1 MEKNRA
7 GSLLLIIFLSA
18 FVMEEV
24 SASTPTGTVSINNN
38 QTGFST
44 TNWTGDLFVGKFTN
58 VPAGAKITAVGINV
72 ATAAGNIRVKVFDD
86 NAGLPN
92 NLLAES
98 ASIPVP
104 GRGIQSI
111 SLTTSAT
118 TPSNGIVW
126 VGFEVD
132 SSSFVTVFKSVA
144 VQKLWFPHTYGAGP
158 STASALG
165 LATTFPNLLIYY
177 NTSQIPLA
185 PSTLTTSAISNSQI
199 HLNWSTSTG
208 ATWYKIDRESPQ
220 GAGFS
225 TIVVNT
231 TNSTT
236 HYDDT
241 GLAAGTQYNY
251 RVWAGNGTGT
261 STNST
266 IHTTPPTVSASPE
279 SGIYTSAQSVTL
291 TASEP
296 SIIYYTT
303 DGSTPTIS
311 SPVYSSPVSISTT
324 STLKFFAK
332 DTAGNIGNTVTASYT
347 IDTTPPTVS
356 ASPVSGTYNSIQSV
370 TITASE
376 PSIKYYTTD
385 DIKPTISSTSS
396 PSPISGISISTS
408 TTLKY
413 FAKDTAG
420 NIGNTVTASYTI
432 SIPDTTAPV
441 ITPTGTV
448 SINNNQ
454 TGFSTTNWTGDLF
467 VGKFTNVPAG
477 AKITAVGINV
487 ATAAGNIRVKVFD
500 DNAGLPNNL
509 LPESAS
515 IPVPGRGIQSISL

>member
-72 ATAAGNIRVKVFDD
+72 AIAAGNVRVKVFDD
-86 NAGLPN
+86 NAGVPN

-98 ASIPVP
+98 TSIPVP
-104 GRGIQSI
+104 GIGIQSI

-132 SSSFVTVFKSVA
+132 SSSFAAVFKSVA

-261 STNST
+261 STNASPTSATYTTQNPTVSASPVSGTYNSIQSVTLTASEPST
-266 IHTTPPTVSASPE
+266 IYYTTDGTTPTISSTSSPSPISGISISTSTTLKYFAKDTAGNIGNTVTASYAIDTTPPTVSASPV

-356 ASPVSGTYNSIQSV
+356 ASPVSGTYTSTQSV
-370 TITASE
+370 TRSVSE
-376 PSIKYYTTD
+376 H
-385 DIKPTISSTSS
+385 
-396 PSPISGISISTS
+396 
-408 TTLKY
+408 
-413 FAKDTAG
+413 
-420 NIGNTVTASYTI
+420 
-432 SIPDTTAPV
+432 
-441 ITPTGTV
+441 
-448 SINNNQ
+448 
-454 TGFSTTNWTGDLF
+454 
-467 VGKFTNVPAG
+467 
-477 AKITAVGINV
+477 
-487 ATAAGNIRVKVFD
+487 R
-500 DNAGLPNNL
+500 
-509 LPESAS
+509 
-515 IPVPGRGIQSISL
+515 

>member
-118 TPSNGIVW
+118 TPSIGIVW

-261 STNST
+261 STNASPTSATYTTQNPTVSASPVSGTYNSIQSVTLTASDPST
-266 IHTTPPTVSASPE
+266 IYYTTDGTTASISRSSNPSPISGISISTSTTLKYFAKDTAGNIGNTVTASYAIDTTPPTVSASPV

-291 TASEP
+291 TATEP

-370 TITASE
+370 TLTASE
-376 PSIKYYTTD
+376 PSTIYYTTD
-385 DIKPTISSTSS
+385 GTTPTVSSPVYSTPISISST
-396 PSPISGISISTS
+396 
-408 TTLKY
+408 TTLK
-413 FAKDTAG
+413 F
-420 NIGNTVTASYTI
+420 I
-432 SIPDTTAPV
+432 
-441 ITPTGTV
+441 
-448 SINNNQ
+448 
-454 TGFSTTNWTGDLF
+454 
-467 VGKFTNVPAG
+467 
-477 AKITAVGINV
+477 
-487 ATAAGNIRVKVFD
+487 
-500 DNAGLPNNL
+500 
-509 LPESAS
+509 
-515 IPVPGRGIQSISL
+515 

>member
-199 HLNWSTSTG
+199 RLNWSTSTG

-251 RVWAGNGTGT
+251 RV
-261 STNST
+261 
-266 IHTTPPTVSASPE
+266 
-279 SGIYTSAQSVTL
+279 
-291 TASEP
+291 
-296 SIIYYTT
+296 
-303 DGSTPTIS
+303 
-311 SPVYSSPVSISTT
+311 
-324 STLKFFAK
+324 
-332 DTAGNIGNTVTASYT
+332 
-347 IDTTPPTVS
+347 
-356 ASPVSGTYNSIQSV
+356 
-370 TITASE
+370 
-376 PSIKYYTTD
+376 
-385 DIKPTISSTSS
+385 
-396 PSPISGISISTS
+396 
-408 TTLKY
+408 
-413 FAKDTAG
+413 
-420 NIGNTVTASYTI
+420 
-432 SIPDTTAPV
+432 
-441 ITPTGTV
+441 
-448 SINNNQ
+448 
-454 TGFSTTNWTGDLF
+454 
-467 VGKFTNVPAG
+467 
-477 AKITAVGINV
+477 
-487 ATAAGNIRVKVFD
+487 
-500 DNAGLPNNL
+500 
-509 LPESAS
+509 
-515 IPVPGRGIQSISL
+515 